1 MNEQPATN
9 FFWDD
14 WKQEALAAGVAK
26 PLAELGCEVLRLH
39 RQNRWGED
47 FLGTFDDAPHMLAMC
62 LEDPAETELL
72 FIENLHPYDTALIAA
87 TKKRL
92 GLQ

>member
-14 WKQEALAAGVAK
+14 WKQEALAAGVS
-26 PLAELGCEVLRLH
+26 PELAALGCDVLRLH
-39 RQNRWGED
+39 RLNRWGDD
-47 FLGTFDDAPHMLAMC
+47 FLGTFDDAPHMLAIC
-62 LEDPAETELL
+62 LEEPVETELL

-87 TKKRL
+87 TKIRL
-92 GLQ
+92 GLK